1 MKKFLF
7 LLILLVTA
15 LPASGWAEEERAALF
30 PAWGENDKM
39 GYINR
44 AGEWVIPPR
53 FDGAGD
59 FRGNYAAVSIY
70 PEDFDPETGDPWE
83 LDCQGVID
91 REGSFV
97 LPPAYSLAAGQS
109 GDYFGGKDTGVWL
122 VYRRADYAWGV
133 DEEGEETLIR
143 TPEYG
148 FFDVPSGCFSG
159 LKWENVWHWC
169 SDSRLIPV
177 MNEEGAGYADRTTGE
192 MVIPCQYFSVDP
204 SNFYEG
210 VASVAYVDEVWNP
223 LDFFLIDETG
233 AEIPL
238 PEGIHALYASSA
250 SEGRIVVQDEKELLG
265 YADLAGN
272 VVVPPQFLR
281 ANDFQDGYASV
292 LFPEGDWGFIDR
304 NGNIASRGM
313 ICDDDWWGPDY
324 ANGAAVAQTGED
336 TYTAYTVTGE
346 TLFSLSRTAPDFRLL
361 PPMKNGLCWFRE
373 YSSSTGFRWGLVDL
387 QGNVVSEAQWKL
399 GDFEPID
406 FPEGLQLVMAGGKWG
421 FIDEAGEIAL
431 PLIYDRAYNF
441 ENGLAWVCL
450 GDRCGYID
458 HGGDWVFSWNT
469 EEEE

>member
-1 MKKFLF
+1 MKKLF
-7 LLILLVTA
+7 ILLIFLAMA
-15 LPASGWAEEERAALF
+15 LPARGWAEGKTTALF

-44 AGEWVIPPR
+44 AGEWVIPPQ

-59 FRGNYAAVSIY
+59 FRGDYAAVSIY
-70 PEDFDPETGDPWE
+70 PEDFDPETGDPWD
-83 LDCQGVID
+83 LDCEGIID
-91 REGSFV
+91 REGNFV
-97 LPPAYSLAAGQS
+97 LPPAYSLVAGQS

-122 VYRRADYAWGV
+122 VYRFGDYEWGENE
-133 DEEGEETLIR
+133 DGEEIR
-143 TPEYG
+143 IRVSKYG

-177 MNEEGAGYADRTTGE
+177 MNEDGAGYADRTTGE
-192 MVIPCQYFSVDP
+192 MVIPCRYFATDP
-204 SNFYEG
+204 SNFNEG
-210 VASVAYVDEVWNP
+210 VASVAYVDEDWNP

-233 AEIPL
+233 AKIPL

-272 VVVPPQFLR
+272 VVIPPQFLR

-292 LFPEGDWGFIDR
+292 LFSEGDWGFIDR
-304 NGNIASRGM
+304 DGSLVSRG
-313 ICDDDWWGPDY
+313 IETDGWRGPDY
-324 ANGAAVAQTGED
+324 ANGAAIAQTGED

-346 TLFSLSRTAPDFRLL
+346 TLFSLTRTAPNFKLL

-406 FPEGLQLVMAGGKWG
+406 FPEGLQAVLVGEKWG
-421 FIDEAGEIAL
+421 FIDETGEIAI
-431 PLIYDRAYNF
+431 PLMYDRAYNF

-450 GDRCGYID
+450 DDRCGYID
-458 HGGDWVFSWNT
+458 HGGDWVFSWNV